1 MTAQQSLRGKNAIV
15 TGGSR
20 GIGKGI
26 ALELASRGA
35 NILLTY
41 NSSRQ
46 QAEEVAS
53 QIRRVGV
60 DAIAVEGKADDLSA
74 PKNIVDAA
82 AERWGCIDI
91 VINNAG
97 AREDYPVEAMT
108 YEAFDR
114 QIAVNLRFP
123 VFLIKEATR
132 HFGKTPRI
140 VNLSR
145 VYARDGQPGC
155 LAYVASKGAMESLTR
170 SLAKELGHKYSA
182 TINCVSPGPVNTELW
197 ASTLQSEEKEQWDQ
211 VIQSTPAAP
220 RVAEVDDIAQIVA
233 FLSEE
238 GRSAVD
244 HALKADGTTTFPNCT
259 VALILAATWV
269 SSPQGAI
276 YPDELGNQ
284 PQAFELAVQLK
295 DDGDDA
301 GPLSNSKPLGERVP
315 EGD

>member
-1 MTAQQSLRGKNAIV
+1 MAAQQSLQGKNAIV

-26 ALELASRGA
+26 AFELARRGA

-41 NSSRQ
+41 NSSRE
-46 QAEEVAS
+46 QAQEVVS
-53 QIRRVGV
+53 QIRSVGV
-60 DAIAVEGKADDLSA
+60 DAIAVEGKADDMSA
-74 PKNIVDAA
+74 PKTIVEAA
-82 AERWGCIDI
+82 VERWGCIDI

-97 AREDYPVEAMT
+97 AREDYPVEEMT
-108 YEAFDR
+108 YEVFDR

-140 VNLSR
+140 VNLSS

-170 SLAKELGHKYSA
+170 SLAKELGHKYNA
-182 TINCVSPGPVNTELW
+182 TINCVCPGPVNTELW
-197 ASTLQSEEKEQWDQ
+197 ASTIQDPEEKEQWDR

-238 GRSAVD
+238 GSRW
-244 HALKADGTTTFPNCT
+244 TTGS
-259 VALILAATWV
+259 LINANGGLMFV
-269 SSPQGAI
+269 
-276 YPDELGNQ
+276 
-284 PQAFELAVQLK
+284 
-295 DDGDDA
+295 
-301 GPLSNSKPLGERVP
+301 
-315 EGD
+315 

>member
-1 MTAQQSLRGKNAIV
+1 MAAQQSLRGKNAIV

-26 ALELASRGA
+26 AFELARRGA

-53 QIRRVGV
+53 QIRTVGV

-82 AERWGCIDI
+82 VQRWGCIDI

-97 AREDYPVEAMT
+97 AREDYPVEEMT

-132 HFGKTPRI
+132 HFGQAPRI
-140 VNLSR
+140 VNLSS

-170 SLAKELGHKYSA
+170 SLAKELGHKYNA

-197 ASTLQSEEKEQWDQ
+197 ASTTQDPEAKEEWDR

-238 GRSAVD
+238 GSRW
-244 HALKADGTTTFPNCT
+244 TTGS
-259 VALILAATWV
+259 LINANGGLLFV
-269 SSPQGAI
+269 
-276 YPDELGNQ
+276 
-284 PQAFELAVQLK
+284 
-295 DDGDDA
+295 
-301 GPLSNSKPLGERVP
+301 
-315 EGD
+315 